1 MELYLDSADVREI
14 DAAFQWGIL
23 KGLTTTPTFM
33 HREGITDVD
42 AAILALAPKVPVL
55 QIEALGQ
62 TAESIVAEAYRQEAL
77 GLDRKTT
84 VYKIPVS
91 LEGVKAC
98 KQLTNEGFLVNVH
111 LVYTV
116 LQAYMA
122 LNAGATYVCPLVG
135 RLQDQGTDALS
146 LVADCVEVVERY
158 GYDSKIM
165 FSSVR
170 YPEHVRN
177 ALQVG
182 AHAVTVPYKIL
193 TQLTQNH
200 FTELGTK
207 QFEEHTR
214 LVSVRVSEVMQ
225 TPPPTVRAA
234 GKVSDALL
242 PMNLSGLG
250 AVVLINEDGS
260 PTGMFTDGDLRRL
273 MERSGAEGLNAS
285 LSNWAQNTPHS
296 IPASALLRDAADLF
310 KSAQVDQLVVLDQ
323 GQAVGLVDV
332 QHVLG

>member
-1 MELYLDSADVREI
+1 
-14 DAAFQWGIL
+14 
-23 KGLTTTPTFM
+23 
-33 HREGITDVD
+33 
-42 AAILALAPKVPVL
+42 
-55 QIEALGQ
+55 
-62 TAESIVAEAYRQEAL
+62 
-77 GLDRKTT
+77 
-84 VYKIPVS
+84 
-91 LEGVKAC
+91 
-98 KQLTNEGFLVNVH
+98 
-111 LVYTV
+111 
-116 LQAYMA
+116 
-122 LNAGATYVCPLVG
+122 
-135 RLQDQGTDALS
+135 LQDQGTDALS

-225 TPPPTVRAA
+225 TPAPTVHAS

-250 AVVLINEDGS
+250 AVVLINEAGS

-273 MERSGAEGLNAS
+273 MERSGAEGLNTS
-285 LSNWAQNTPHS
+285 LSNWTQSAPHS
-296 IPASALLRDAADLF
+296 INASALLRDAAELF

-323 GQAVGLVDV
+323 GLAVGLVDI